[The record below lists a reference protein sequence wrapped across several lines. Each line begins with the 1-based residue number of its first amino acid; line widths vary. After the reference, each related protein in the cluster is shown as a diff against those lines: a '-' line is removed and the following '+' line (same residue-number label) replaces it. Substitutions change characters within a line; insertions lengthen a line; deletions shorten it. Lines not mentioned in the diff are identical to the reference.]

1 MNTTKTLLAAL
12 ALSSAVFGAAVSP
25 AFAVNE
31 LNTLPGLTTAGAPLA
46 LHGYDPVAYFTDA
59 KPTLGNSKLVVAN
72 NGASY
77 YFANQ
82 ANLDMFKAN
91 PGKFEPQYGGYC
103 AFGVSIGKK
112 FDGDPNQWKIVDG
125 KLYVNLNADIAE
137 KFNADVPGALKKAEG
152 NWPTIQDKAPTAL

>member
-31 LNTLPGLTTAGAPLA
+31 LNTSPGLTTAGAPLA

-72 NGASY
+72 KGASY

-91 PGKFEPQYGGYC
+91 PGKFEPQFGGYC